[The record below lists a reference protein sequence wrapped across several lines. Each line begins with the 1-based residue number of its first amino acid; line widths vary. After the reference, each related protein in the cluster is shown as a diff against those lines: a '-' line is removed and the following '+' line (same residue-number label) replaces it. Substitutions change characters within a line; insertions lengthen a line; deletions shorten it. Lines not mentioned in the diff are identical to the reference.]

1 MRNLAPIIYNVF
13 TYLLNSSIF
22 SIANLYTC
30 KKETN
35 YLEIKT
41 QAGLFLSFIQTLCS
55 KIAGV
60 GSPWPFLSVWL
71 CISFGK
77 MLQFI
82 CFHLYLI
89 LRLFPNSV
97 DFISLFLV
105 HEIVTWFQKSEVYK
119 KVY

>member
-97 DFISLFLV
+97 DFISLFLA